1 MHSLI
6 EQLITRSVGLVSLL
20 NNTYPMPM
28 DTPEMRYRVTA
39 EYRSVHQLIIEATSP
54 EEAEYFANDIDL
66 DKWKFIDGEYEIVD
80 VSKDF
85 FLKRVKDE

>member
-1 MHSLI
+1 MTS
-6 EQLITRSVGLVSLL
+6 E
-20 NNTYPMPM
+20 
-28 DTPEMRYRVTA
+28 EKRYRVTA

-80 VSKDF
+80 VSKDY
-85 FLKRVKDE
+85 FLKKVMDK

>member
-1 MHSLI
+1 MTS
-6 EQLITRSVGLVSLL
+6 E
-20 NNTYPMPM
+20 
-28 DTPEMRYRVTA
+28 EKRYRVTA

-66 DKWKFIDGEYEIVD
+66 DKWKFIDGESEIVD

-85 FLKRVKDE
+85 FLKKVKDE

>member
-1 MHSLI
+1 MTS
-6 EQLITRSVGLVSLL
+6 E
-20 NNTYPMPM
+20 
-28 DTPEMRYRVTA
+28 DKRYRVTA

-66 DKWKFIDGEYEIVD
+66 DKWKFIDGESEIVD

-85 FLKRVKDE
+85 FLKKVKDE

>member
-1 MHSLI
+1 MTS
-6 EQLITRSVGLVSLL
+6 E
-20 NNTYPMPM
+20 
-28 DTPEMRYRVTA
+28 EKRYRVTA

-80 VSKDF
+80 VSRDY

>member
-1 MHSLI
+1 MIS
-6 EQLITRSVGLVSLL
+6 E
-20 NNTYPMPM
+20 
-28 DTPEMRYRVTA
+28 EKRYRVTA

-66 DKWKFIDGEYEIVD
+66 DKWKFVDGEYEIVD

>member
-1 MHSLI
+1 MTS
-6 EQLITRSVGLVSLL
+6 
-20 NNTYPMPM
+20 
-28 DTPEMRYRVTA
+28 DEMSGEEKRYRVTA

-80 VSKDF
+80 VSKDY
-85 FLKRVKDE
+85 FLKKVKDK